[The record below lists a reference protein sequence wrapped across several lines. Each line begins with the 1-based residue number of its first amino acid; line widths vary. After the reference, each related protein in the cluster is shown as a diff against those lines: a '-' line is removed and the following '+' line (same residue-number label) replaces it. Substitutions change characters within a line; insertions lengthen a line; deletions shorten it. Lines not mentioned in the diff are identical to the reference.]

1 MLTAEELL
9 AGAEM
14 THEISIPDEFLSGES
29 AGSAQARTVR
39 IRPLSIGTFQ
49 LIMKGASEDPG
60 LIPILMVK
68 EGLAEPKLT
77 VAQVRNMPIGLLEFI
92 LEQIREKSGITKKK
106 TL

>member
-14 THEISIPDEFLSGES
+14 TYEILIPEELLSGDGVS
-29 AGSAQARTVR
+29 GKSGTIR

-77 VAQVRNMPIGLLEFI
+77 IAQVRNMSVGLLEFI
-92 LEQIREKSGITKKK
+92 IEQIREKSGLTKKK
-106 TL
+106 TT